1 MQYSS
6 ILGGIG
12 PALANPTYRLWW
24 ASNGLSTIG
33 RWIYRTS
40 VLWLT
45 WNLTED
51 ATWLGVMAFAD
62 VFPMVALSVFS
73 GAISD
78 RIGYIRV
85 IKAMQLCYIAVGAGF
100 TLLLYFDA
108 MTIYL
113 CLGLTICHGITEAM
127 STPPRLALVNALVGR
142 EELSAAVALNSA
154 TFNACRLVGPG
165 IGGALLVL
173 VKEGVIGADLVF
185 GIATLAFVQLYIVVF
200 FLPVKGAG
208 GEGRITLELLR
219 DMAEGAAYVWRNP
232 GIRFLMFVLGMT
244 GLFIRPFM
252 ELASGYA
259 DLIFGLPEEALGAI
273 LSTIGGGAMVSC
285 LWLARRGRTEG
296 LTRLCTHS
304 FALLAFVL
312 LIFTQI
318 NNLFVAIVPLFLI
331 GFLMLVTGT
340 AAQSLIQNAAEAE
353 MRARA
358 VSFFILLNWGMPA
371 FGALVAG
378 WISSIVGMQPTI
390 AGGAIIA
397 LLFWLWA
404 HHQGRLYVEQLE
416 TEKEPE
422 DKESARS

>member
-1 MQYSS
+1 MQISKL
-6 ILGGIG
+6 LGGIG
-12 PALANPTYRLWW
+12 PALANPAYRLWW
-24 ASNGLSTIG
+24 VSNGVSTIG
-33 RWIYRTS
+33 RWIYRTA

-45 WNLTED
+45 WNLTKD
-51 ATWLGVMAFAD
+51 PTWLGIMAFAD
-62 VFPMVALSVFS
+62 VFPMVVLSVFS

-85 IKAMQLCYIAVGAGF
+85 IKAMQLCYIGVGAGF
-100 TLLLYFDA
+100 TVALYFDV

-113 CLGLTICHGITEAM
+113 CLALTICHGITEAM

-142 EELSAAVALNSA
+142 DELSSAVALNSA
-154 TFNACRLVGPG
+154 TFNGCRLIGPG

-173 VKEGVIGADLVF
+173 VRDGVITPDLVF
-185 GIATLAFVQLYIVVF
+185 AVATLMFVQLYVVVF
-200 FLPVKGAG
+200 FLPAKGAG
-208 GEGRITLELLR
+208 GEGKVSKELMR
-219 DMAEGAAYVWRNP
+219 DMLEGARYVWHSP

-259 DLIFGLPEEALGAI
+259 DLIFGLPEEALGTI
-273 LSTIGGGAMVSC
+273 LSTVGAGAMVSC

-304 FALLAFVL
+304 FALLALVL
-312 LIFTQI
+312 LIFTFI
-318 NNLFVAIVPLFLI
+318 ENLFVAILPLFLI
-331 GFLMLVTGT
+331 GFLMLVNGT
-340 AAQSLIQNAAEAE
+340 SAQSLIQNSSSSE

-378 WISSIVGMQPTI
+378 WIASIVGMQFTV

-397 LLFWLWA
+397 LMFWLWA
-404 HHQGRLYVEQLE
+404 HYQGRRHVAELE
-416 TEKEPE
+416 TEGKSE
-422 DKESARS
+422 

>member
-1 MQYSS
+1 MQISKL
-6 ILGGIG
+6 LGGIG
-12 PALANPTYRLWW
+12 PALANPVYRLWW
-24 ASNGLSTIG
+24 ISNGVSTIG
-33 RWIYRTS
+33 RWIYRTA

-45 WNLTED
+45 WNLTKD
-51 ATWLGVMAFAD
+51 PTWLGIMAFAD
-62 VFPMVALSVFS
+62 VFPMVVLSVFS

-85 IKAMQLCYIAVGAGF
+85 IKAMQLCYIGVGAGF
-100 TLLLYFDA
+100 TVALYFDV

-113 CLGLTICHGITEAM
+113 CLALTICHGITEAM

-142 EELSAAVALNSA
+142 DELSSAVALNSA
-154 TFNACRLVGPG
+154 TFNGCRLIGPG

-173 VKEGVIGADLVF
+173 VRDGVITPDLVF
-185 GIATLAFVQLYIVVF
+185 AIATLMFVQLYVVVF
-200 FLPVKGAG
+200 FLPTKGAG
-208 GEGRITLELLR
+208 GEGKVSKELLR
-219 DMAEGAAYVWRNP
+219 DMLDGARYVWHSP

-259 DLIFGLPEEALGAI
+259 DLIFGLPEEALGTI
-273 LSTIGGGAMVSC
+273 LSTVGGGAMVSC

-304 FALLAFVL
+304 FALLALVL
-312 LIFTQI
+312 FIFTFI
-318 NNLFVAIVPLFLI
+318 ENLFVAILPLFLI
-331 GFLMLVTGT
+331 GFLMLVNGT
-340 AAQSLIQNAAEAE
+340 SAQSLIQNSSSSK

-378 WISSIVGMQPTI
+378 WIASIIGMQFTV

-397 LLFWLWA
+397 LVFWLWA
-404 HHQGRLYVEQLE
+404 HCQGRSHVAELE
-416 TEKEPE
+416 TEGKSE
-422 DKESARS
+422 

>member
-1 MQYSS
+1 MQISK

-12 PALANPTYRLWW
+12 PALANPAFRLWW
-24 ASNGLSTIG
+24 VSNGVSTIG
-33 RWIYRTS
+33 RWIYRTA

-45 WNLTED
+45 WNLTKD
-51 ATWLGVMAFAD
+51 PTWLGIMAFAD
-62 VFPMVALSVFS
+62 VFPMVVLSVFS

-85 IKAMQLCYIAVGAGF
+85 IKAMQLCYIGVGAGF
-100 TLLLYFDA
+100 TVALYFDV

-113 CLGLTICHGITEAM
+113 CLALTICHGITEAM

-142 EELSAAVALNSA
+142 DELSSAVALNSA
-154 TFNACRLVGPG
+154 TFNGCRLIGPG

-173 VKEGVIGADLVF
+173 VRDGVITPDLVF
-185 GIATLAFVQLYIVVF
+185 AVATLMFVQLYVVVF
-200 FLPVKGAG
+200 FLPAKGAG
-208 GEGRITLELLR
+208 GEGKVSKELMR
-219 DMAEGAAYVWRNP
+219 DMLEGARYVWHSP

-259 DLIFGLPEEALGAI
+259 DLIFGLPEEALGTI
-273 LSTIGGGAMVSC
+273 LSTVGAGAMVSC

-304 FALLAFVL
+304 FALLALVL
-312 LIFTQI
+312 LIFTFVE
-318 NNLFVAIVPLFLI
+318 NLFVAILPLFLI
-331 GFLMLVTGT
+331 GFLMLVNGT
-340 AAQSLIQNAAEAE
+340 SAQSLIQNSSSSE

-378 WISSIVGMQPTI
+378 WIASIVGMQFTV

-397 LLFWLWA
+397 LMFWLWA
-404 HHQGRLYVEQLE
+404 HYQGRRHVAELE
-416 TEKEPE
+416 TEGKSE
-422 DKESARS
+422 

>member
-1 MQYSS
+1 MQFSS
-6 ILGGIG
+6 LLGGIG
-12 PALANPTYRLWW
+12 PALANPAYRLWW
-24 ASNGLSTIG
+24 MSNGLSTIG
-33 RWIYRTS
+33 RWIYRTA

-45 WNLTED
+45 WQLTKD
-51 ATWLGVMAFAD
+51 ATWLGIMAFAD
-62 VFPMVALSVFS
+62 VFPMVVLSVFS

-85 IKAMQLCYIAVGAGF
+85 IKAMQLCYIGVGAGF

-113 CLGLTICHGITEAM
+113 CLALTICHGITEAM

-142 EELSAAVALNSA
+142 DELSSAVALNSA

-185 GIATLAFVQLYIVVF
+185 GIATLAFLQRYIVVC
-200 FLPVKGAG
+200 FLPAKGAG
-208 GEGRITLELLR
+208 GEGKVSLELLR
-219 DMAEGAAYVWRNP
+219 DMADGARYVWQSP
-232 GIRFLMFVLGMT
+232 GIRFLMLILGMT

-259 DLIFGLPEEALGAI
+259 DLIFGLPEEALGTI
-273 LSTIGGGAMVSC
+273 LSTIGGGAMLSC

-304 FALLAFVL
+304 FAGLALVL
-312 LIFTQI
+312 LIFTFI
-318 NNLFVAIVPLFLI
+318 DNLLVAILPLFLI

-340 AAQSLIQNAAEAE
+340 AAQSLIQNSASAE

-378 WISSIVGMQPTI
+378 WVASRIGMQPTI
-390 AGGAIIA
+390 AWGAVIA
-397 LLFWLWA
+397 LIFWVWS
-404 HHQGRLYVEQLE
+404 HFQGRRHVDQLE
-416 TEKEPE
+416 SEKQPE
-422 DKESARS
+422 DKAAPAG

>member
-1 MQYSS
+1 MQISKL
-6 ILGGIG
+6 LGGIG
-12 PALANPTYRLWW
+12 PALANPAYRLWW
-24 ASNGLSTIG
+24 VSNGVSTIG
-33 RWIYRTS
+33 RWIYRTA

-45 WNLTED
+45 WNLTKD
-51 ATWLGVMAFAD
+51 PTWLGIMAFAD
-62 VFPMVALSVFS
+62 VFPMVVLSVFS

-85 IKAMQLCYIAVGAGF
+85 IKAMQLCYIGVGAGF
-100 TLLLYFDA
+100 TVALYFDV

-113 CLGLTICHGITEAM
+113 CLALTICHGITEAM

-142 EELSAAVALNSA
+142 DELSSAVALNSA
-154 TFNACRLVGPG
+154 TFNGCRLIGPG

-173 VKEGVIGADLVF
+173 VRDGVITPDLVF
-185 GIATLAFVQLYIVVF
+185 AVATLMFVQLYVVVF
-200 FLPVKGAG
+200 FLPAKGAG
-208 GEGRITLELLR
+208 GEGKVSKELMR
-219 DMAEGAAYVWRNP
+219 DMLEGARYVWHSP

-259 DLIFGLPEEALGAI
+259 DLIFGLPEEALGTI
-273 LSTIGGGAMVSC
+273 LSTVGAGAMVCC

-304 FALLAFVL
+304 FALLALVL
-312 LIFTQI
+312 LIFTFI
-318 NNLFVAIVPLFLI
+318 ENLFVAILPLFLI
-331 GFLMLVTGT
+331 GFLMLVNGT
-340 AAQSLIQNAAEAE
+340 SAQSLIQNSSSSE

-378 WISSIVGMQPTI
+378 WIASIVGMQFTV

-397 LLFWLWA
+397 LMFWLWA
-404 HHQGRLYVEQLE
+404 HYQGRRHVAELE
-416 TEKEPE
+416 TEGKSE
-422 DKESARS
+422 

>member
-1 MQYSS
+1 MQISKL
-6 ILGGIG
+6 LGGIG
-12 PALANPTYRLWW
+12 PALANPAYRLWW
-24 ASNGLSTIG
+24 VSNGVSTIG
-33 RWIYRTS
+33 RWIYRTA

-45 WNLTED
+45 WNLTKD
-51 ATWLGVMAFAD
+51 PTWLGIMAFAD
-62 VFPMVALSVFS
+62 VFPMVVLSVFS

-85 IKAMQLCYIAVGAGF
+85 IKAMQLCYIGVGAGF
-100 TLLLYFDA
+100 TVALYFDV

-113 CLGLTICHGITEAM
+113 CLALTICHGITEAM

-142 EELSAAVALNSA
+142 DELSSAVALNSA
-154 TFNACRLVGPG
+154 TFNGCRLIGPG

-173 VKEGVIGADLVF
+173 VRDGVITPDLVF
-185 GIATLAFVQLYIVVF
+185 AVATLMFVQLYVVVF
-200 FLPVKGAG
+200 FLPAKGAG
-208 GEGRITLELLR
+208 GEGKVSKELIR
-219 DMAEGAAYVWRNP
+219 DMLEGARYVWHSP

-259 DLIFGLPEEALGAI
+259 DLIFGLPEEALGTI
-273 LSTIGGGAMVSC
+273 LSTVGAGAMVSC

-304 FALLAFVL
+304 FALLALVL
-312 LIFTQI
+312 LIFTFI
-318 NNLFVAIVPLFLI
+318 ENLFVAILPLFLI
-331 GFLMLVTGT
+331 GFLMLVNGT
-340 AAQSLIQNAAEAE
+340 SAQSLIQNSSSSE

-378 WISSIVGMQPTI
+378 WIASIVGMQFTV

-397 LLFWLWA
+397 LMFWLWA
-404 HHQGRLYVEQLE
+404 HYQGRRHVAELE
-416 TEKEPE
+416 TEGKSE
-422 DKESARS
+422 

>member
-1 MQYSS
+1 MQISKL
-6 ILGGIG
+6 LGGIG
-12 PALANPTYRLWW
+12 PALANPAYRLWW
-24 ASNGLSTIG
+24 VSNGVSTIG
-33 RWIYRTS
+33 RWIYRTA

-45 WNLTED
+45 WNLTKD
-51 ATWLGVMAFAD
+51 PTWLGIMAFAD
-62 VFPMVALSVFS
+62 VFPMVVLSVFS

-85 IKAMQLCYIAVGAGF
+85 IKAMQLCYIGVGAGF
-100 TLLLYFDA
+100 TVALYFDV

-113 CLGLTICHGITEAM
+113 CLALTICHGITEAM

-142 EELSAAVALNSA
+142 DELSSAVALNSA
-154 TFNACRLVGPG
+154 TFNGCRLIGPG

-173 VKEGVIGADLVF
+173 VRDGVITPDLVF
-185 GIATLAFVQLYIVVF
+185 AVATLMFVQLYVVVF
-200 FLPVKGAG
+200 FLPAKGAG
-208 GEGRITLELLR
+208 GEGKVSKELVR
-219 DMAEGAAYVWRNP
+219 DMLEGARYVWHSP

-259 DLIFGLPEEALGAI
+259 DLIFGLPEEALGTI
-273 LSTIGGGAMVSC
+273 LSTVGAGAMVSC

-304 FALLAFVL
+304 FALLALVL
-312 LIFTQI
+312 LIFTFI
-318 NNLFVAIVPLFLI
+318 ENLFVAILPLFLI
-331 GFLMLVTGT
+331 GFLMLVNGT
-340 AAQSLIQNAAEAE
+340 SAQSLIQNSSSSE

-378 WISSIVGMQPTI
+378 WIASIVGMQFTV

-397 LLFWLWA
+397 LMFWLWA
-404 HHQGRLYVEQLE
+404 HYQGRRHVAELE
-416 TEKEPE
+416 TEGKSE
-422 DKESARS
+422 